1 MKMNKNIDFAKKQN
15 YIFDMDGT
23 LVDSMYVWDN
33 LLIDFLAKRGYETP
47 DDLLREVACMSMEQS
62 SAMVS
67 SMFDLGLTAP
77 EIYAEWRGMIYDGY
91 AYDIKL
97 KPGAKEFLA
106 RLKQH
111 NKSIVLAT
119 ANSQELSEVCLKS
132 NGIFEYF
139 DSFVY
144 ADDVGCGK
152 SSPNIYRTAL
162 ESIHGKPSDSV
173 LFEDIFEALKT
184 AHSIG
189 LDVVIVEDASSS
201 ADRDALMKSAD
212 IYIKDFTEL
221 ISAAEL

>member
-1 MKMNKNIDFAKKQN
+1 MKLNKKIDFSKKKN
-15 YIFDMDGT
+15 YILDMDGT

-33 LLIDFLAKRGYETP
+33 LLIDFLANRGYKTP
-47 DDLLREVACMSMEQS
+47 DDLLRDVACMSMEQS
-62 SAMVS
+62 SGLVS
-67 SMFDLGLTAP
+67 RMFDLGLTAA

-91 AYDIKL
+91 AHDIKL
-97 KPGAKEFLA
+97 KPGAKEFLV
-106 RLKQH
+106 RLKQRGR
-111 NKSIVLAT
+111 SIVLAT

-152 SSPNIYRTAL
+152 SSPDIYRAAL
-162 ESIHGKPSDSV
+162 DSIHGKPSDSV

-184 AHSIG
+184 AHGIG

-201 ADRDALMKSAD
+201 ADRDALIKSAD

-221 ISAAEL
+221 IGAAEL